1 MRKYPFVK
9 QSGLRDCASAC
20 ILMILKYYGGYVS
33 MEKIS
38 DLLKI
43 SRDGADAYHIVK
55 VFRNFN
61 FKCDGYKYDN
71 LSSLKLPSI
80 VHIKKHSYNHYVII
94 WEVNYKKKWVLIG
107 DPDIGN
113 VKVCLD
119 DFMKMWTGNSIIM
132 SLNGIIP
139 KEREVNVYKFLYRM
153 LKPRMKRLI
162 IISSLSLIASFLSFV
177 FSFFIQAFISYITDD
192 EILKIII
199 LTFSILF
206 LLSGLINYFRNLF
219 IIKFNM
225 DFDSDLSY
233 DTFKNIISLP
243 YTSYKRK
250 TTGEVLSYYNDLSII
265 KDFVVKFSISL
276 FIDIPVIIFI
286 TIYLFFTSKHLL
298 FICMFIMGLLF
309 IIYYLYKR
317 KNYHLS
323 SECLRQKGLVNSF
336 VTECV
341 SGFKTVKNADLD
353 DKVISKFKS
362 KYARFMD
369 LKYSLE
375 KCFIK
380 QYLLKDYILNL
391 SIVLTIIYGIYN
403 VKKGLPIQM
412 YITLYFLSSLLC
424 SSFKNT
430 LDFNYDFSS
439 VKSAICHIDGIV
451 KEKDRKL
458 KRVKGNININN
469 LFYSFDDVTY
479 ALKNVNLSI
488 NSSEKIFI
496 SGSSGSGKSTLVK
509 IIKGY
514 YDNYL
519 GSILIGGYEIRDY
532 HLSGIKYV
540 SLKETLFTGKLYDD
554 LNITNGFEGDCEI
567 DFSFDD
573 MLIEEDG
580 FNLSDGQRQRISLA
594 RGLKDFNI
602 LIIDEGLSNIDTNM
616 ERRILKKLIS
626 KYKNKTVIFISHRL
640 DNLDLFDRLIK
651 LEKGRVVLDEKRCEI
666 GKEII

>member
-1 MRKYPFVK
+1 MKKYPFVK
-9 QSGLRDCASAC
+9 QSGVRDCASAC

-33 MEKIS
+33 LEKIS

-55 VFRNFN
+55 LLRNFN
-61 FKCDGYKYDN
+61 FKCDGYKYEN

-94 WEVNYKKKWVLIG
+94 WEVNYKKNWVLIG

-119 DFMKMWTGNSIIM
+119 DFMEMWTGNSIIM
-132 SLNGIIP
+132 ILNGIIP
-139 KEREVNVYKFLYRM
+139 KEKEVNVYKFLYEL
-153 LKPRMKRLI
+153 LKPKMKELI
-162 IISSLSLIASFLSFV
+162 ILSSLSLIASFLSFI

-192 EILKIII
+192 DILKIIV
-199 LTFSILF
+199 LTFSFLF
-206 LLSGLINYFRNLF
+206 LFSGLINYLRNLI
-219 IIKFNM
+219 IIKFNI
-225 DFDSDLSY
+225 DFDSDLSLN
-233 DTFKNIISLP
+233 TFKNIISLP

-265 KDFVVKFSISL
+265 KDFIVKFSISL
-276 FIDIPVIIFI
+276 FIDIPIIIFI

-298 FICMFIMGLLF
+298 FICMFIMSLLF
-309 IIYYLYKR
+309 TIYYLYKR

-323 SECLRQKGLVNSF
+323 SECLRQKGIVNSF
-336 VTECV
+336 ITECV
-341 SGFKTVKNADLD
+341 SGFKTIKNVGLSDIA
-353 DKVISKFKS
+353 ICKFKS
-362 KYARFMD
+362 KYDSFVG

-375 KCFIK
+375 RNFIK
-380 QYLLKDYILNL
+380 QYLLKDYVVNL
-391 SIVLTIIYGIYN
+391 SVVLTIIYGIYN

-412 YITLYFLSSLLC
+412 FISLYFLSSLLC
-424 SSFKNT
+424 SSFKNI
-430 LDFNYDFSS
+430 LDYNYDFSS
-439 VKSAICHIDGIV
+439 VKSAICHIDDIFNDEDK
-451 KEKDRKL
+451 KEKK
-458 KRVKGNININN
+458 VKGDIKIKD
-469 LFYSFDDVTY
+469 LSYSFDDITY
-479 ALKNVNLSI
+479 ALKNVNLFI
-488 NSSEKIFI
+488 KYSEKVFV

-519 GSILIGGYEIRDY
+519 GSVLTGEYEVRDY
-532 HLSGIKYV
+532 NLSGIKYI

-554 LNITNGFEGDCEI
+554 LNIVKGFESECEI
-567 DFSFDD
+567 DFISDD

-594 RGLKDFNI
+594 RSLNDFNI

-616 ERRILKKLIS
+616 ERRIIKRLINKYSS
-626 KYKNKTVIFISHRL
+626 KTIIFISHRL
-640 DNLDLFDRLIK
+640 DNLDLFERFIK
-651 LEKGRVVLDEKRCEI
+651 LEKGRVVLDDKRCKI